1 MLLAFLAAA
10 TSQPDV
16 ESHRPVAAE
25 TPARASVRI
34 LRAAVIRAD
43 DLRATEE
50 SVKRETSVRE
60 RDGGTLRPARLIE
73 FY

>member
-10 TSQPDV
+10 SAQPV
-16 ESHRPVAAE
+16 PEMPRQVAAE

-34 LRAAVIRAD
+34 LHAVVIRAD
-43 DLRATEE
+43 RLEATEG
-50 SVKRETSVRE
+50 SVKRKTNVRE
-60 RDGGTLRPARLIE
+60 PDGTLRSASLIE

>member
-10 TSQPDV
+10 SAQPVLDAR
-16 ESHRPVAAE
+16 HVAAE
-25 TPARASVRI
+25 MPARASVRI

-43 DLRATEE
+43 RLEATEG
-50 SVKRETSVRE
+50 SVKRETRVRE
-60 RDGGTLRPARLIE
+60 PDGTLRSASLIE

>member
-10 TSQPDV
+10 SAQPMLDAP
-16 ESHRPVAAE
+16 RPVAAQ

-34 LRAAVIRAD
+34 LRAAVIRAAR
-43 DLRATEE
+43 LEATEE

-60 RDGGTLRPARLIE
+60 PDGSLRSASLIE

>member
-1 MLLAFLAAA
+1 MLIAFLAATTA
-10 TSQPDV
+10 QPV
-16 ESHRPVAAE
+16 VLQRPVSAE

-43 DLRATEE
+43 NLEATEE
-50 SVKRETSVRE
+50 SVKRTTSVRE
-60 RDGGTLRPARLIE
+60 RDGTFRLARLIE